1 MQLILLV
8 DDSRL
13 LRMATHKVLE
23 KAGFSVVT
31 ATDGEEAVRMA
42 GGRLPDLIILDM
54 LLPKLGGPDVLRA
67 LKSSLLTAHIPVIVL
82 SSLSQKNEVKL
93 KTVGAVAYIEKS
105 KLDLEKDGESLIAIV
120 KGVLSDVAQPVV
132 NNLFPPCS
140 AS

>member
-67 LKSSLLTAHIPVIVL
+67 LKGSLLTAHIPVIVL

>member
-1 MQLILLV
+1 MKLILLV
-8 DDSRL
+8 DDSRF

-31 ATDGEEAVRMA
+31 AIDGEEAVRTA